1 MIGRSGNTVTKF
13 SVSGIAGA
21 FWAALLLALL
31 AAPLPTDAAKPR
43 KAVKAP
49 VSDEARA
56 RELEAEIA
64 RRSQAYRQRLR
75 RRQIGGTVTESRF
88 EDYLAVFRRKIACS
102 ASLHYPKAARGKTYG
117 ELVMTVSILTD
128 GSIETVRIERGSGHR
143 ILDNGALD
151 IARKAAPFPPF
162 PPEIRADT
170 DVLDI
175 TRTWTFT
182 YTEDADAAADDPC
195 A

>member
-1 MIGRSGNTVTKF
+1 MIGRSGSTVTKF

-21 FWAALLLALL
+21 FLAALL
-31 AAPLPTDAAKPR
+31 AALLATPSSADAAKPR
-43 KAVKAP
+43 KAAKAP
-49 VSDEARA
+49 VNDEARA

-75 RRQIGGTVTESRF
+75 RRQIGGTVTERRF

-102 ASLHYPKAARGKTYG
+102 ASRHYPKAARGKTYG
-117 ELVMTVSILTD
+117 ELVMTVSILAD
-128 GSIETVRIERGSGHR
+128 GSIETARIERGSGHK

-170 DVLDI
+170 DALDV

-182 YTEDADAAADDPC
+182 YTEEAGEDADDPC